1 MRINDYYESARADVN
16 ERLSYIW
23 LVRTTKYD
31 PEENRELWEITA
43 AFFNPWKAVAYNE
56 KHHNGDAS
64 IELATAFTKLLRP
77 RGE

>member
-1 MRINDYYESARADVN
+1 MRINDYNESRSVKAN
-16 ERLSYIW
+16 ERLTYIW
-23 LVRTTKYD
+23 LVRTPKYN
-31 PEENRELWEITA
+31 PEEDKEMWEITA
-43 AFFNPWKAVAYNE
+43 AFFNPWKAVTYNE